1 MTDTGQRSDEKWANR
16 AFEEA
21 VRLVATNTTLD
32 PPTARV
38 RLIETY
44 REMEPDFE
52 YKNIALHRAVDR
64 LLEEYAPTAEDAQRV
79 RETVPWYRRLLGL
92 Q

>member
-1 MTDTGQRSDEKWANR
+1 MEPRFEDKWARR
-16 AFEEA
+16 AFDEA
-21 VRLVATNTTLD
+21 VRLLATNTTLD
-32 PPTARV
+32 APTARV
-38 RLIETY
+38 KLIETY

-64 LLEEYAPTAEDAQRV
+64 LLEEYALTAEDARRV
-79 RETVPWYRRLLGL
+79 RETVPWYRRLLGP

>member
-1 MTDTGQRSDEKWANR
+1 MTDKGQRSDQKWAHR

-21 VRLVATNTTLD
+21 VRLLTANSTLD
-32 PPTARV
+32 APSARV
-38 RLIETY
+38 KLIETY

-64 LLEEYAPTAEDAQRV
+64 LLEEYAPTAEDARRA
-79 RETVPWYRRLLGL
+79 REAVPWYRRFLGTR
-92 Q
+92 